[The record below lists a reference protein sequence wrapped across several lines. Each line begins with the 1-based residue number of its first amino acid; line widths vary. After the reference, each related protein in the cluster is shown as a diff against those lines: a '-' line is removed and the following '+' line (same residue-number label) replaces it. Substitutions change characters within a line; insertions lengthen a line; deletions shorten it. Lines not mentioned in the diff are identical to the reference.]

1 MLDSRL
7 AIVKNMLRELLEKK
21 KTAIL
26 NRWFRLILET
36 YPGDTSKFLKQEKD
50 PFVNPVGA
58 TVSREIEV
66 LYDELL
72 KEMDSERVS
81 VALENIIRI
90 RCVQDFSAS
99 RAVLFILHLKRAVK
113 EELASELQGDPM
125 FREWLTFE
133 SSIDHL
139 SLLAFDIFM
148 KCREKIYEIRL
159 HEMKN
164 QKDSAFRLMARSGL
178 ISDEP

>member
-1 MLDSRL
+1 ML
-7 AIVKNMLRELLEKK
+7 KELLEKK
-21 KTAIL
+21 KAAIL
-26 NRWFRLILET
+26 DRWFRLILET
-36 YPGDTSKFLKQEKD
+36 YPGDTSQFLKQEKD

-58 TVSREIEV
+58 TVSREINL

-72 KEMDSERVS
+72 KEMDSEKVS
-81 VALENIIRI
+81 VALDNIIRI

-99 RAVLFILHLKRAVK
+99 RAVLFIHHLKRAIK
-113 EELASELQGDPM
+113 EELAGELQGDPM

-133 SSIDHL
+133 SNIDHL
-139 SLLAFDIFM
+139 SLLAFDIYM

-159 HEMKN
+159 HEMKD

>member
-1 MLDSRL
+1 MAEPGVGRVTLTD
-7 AIVKNMLRELLEKK
+7 LLKK
-21 KTAIL
+21 KRTQIL
-26 NRWFRLILET
+26 DRWLHLIMET
-36 YPGDTSKFLKQEKD
+36 YPLDTSRFLKLEKD
-50 PFVNPVGA
+50 RFVNPVGS
-58 TVSREIEV
+58 TISREIEV

-72 KEMDSERVS
+72 KGMNSEKIS
-81 VALENIIRI
+81 TAIENILRI
-90 RCVQDFSAS
+90 RSIQDFSPS
-99 RAVLFILHLKRAVK
+99 QAVLFIHHLKRAMK

-133 SSIDHL
+133 SNIDHL
-139 SLLAFDIFM
+139 CLLAFDIYM

-178 ISDEP
+178 ISDEE